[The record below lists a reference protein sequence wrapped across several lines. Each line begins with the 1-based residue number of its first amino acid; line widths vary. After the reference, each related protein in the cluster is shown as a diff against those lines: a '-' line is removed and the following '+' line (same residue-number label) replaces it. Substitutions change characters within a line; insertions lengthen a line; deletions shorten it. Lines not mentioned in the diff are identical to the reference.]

1 MRLET
6 YKTMAQKQLTRKEKR
21 INKTITLLAWI
32 LIITGITG
40 MLSLYLFSRKNVTTN
55 DAQIEQYI
63 TPVSSKVSG
72 FIQTIK
78 FNENQF
84 VHKGDTLIIID
95 NREFVNQVKMAEA
108 SLNANSENINT
119 IESGVNTKASD
130 NKIIDAKIT
139 SAKIDIWRTE
149 QDFKRYKNL
158 ISEDAATEQQFENAK
173 ASYEQSKAN
182 LLALE
187 QQKNAVRASVN
198 EQETKVAPV
207 KSQIQQSSASLNN
220 AKLFLSYTVVT
231 APYDGWVGKKTIQEG
246 QLIKEGQALVQIVSQ
261 EKWIIANYKETQLG
275 QINPNKEVIITA
287 DAYPDIEFKGKII
300 SVSPASGSQFSLV
313 KPDNATG
320 NFVKIE
326 QRFPVKIILNN
337 HQNNE
342 KLLSGMNVLVSAK
355 KI

>member
-1 MRLET
+1 MT
-6 YKTMAQKQLTRKEKR
+6 KKQLTQKEKR
-21 INKTITLLAWI
+21 INKSITLLAWI
-32 LIITGITG
+32 LIISGITG
-40 MLSLYLFSRKNVTTN
+40 MVSFYLFSRKNVTTN

-72 FIQTIK
+72 FIKSIR
-78 FNENQF
+78 FEENQF
-84 VHKGDTLIIID
+84 VRKGDTLIVID
-95 NREFVNQVKMAEA
+95 NREFVNQVKIAEA
-108 SLNANSENINT
+108 GLNANAENITT
-119 IESGVNTKASD
+119 IESGVNTKESD
-130 NKIIDAKIT
+130 SKIIDARIA

-149 QDFKRYKNL
+149 QDFTRYKNL
-158 ISEDAATEQQFENAK
+158 VSEDAATEQQFENVK
-173 ASYEQSKAN
+173 ASYEQAKAN

-187 QQKNAVRASVN
+187 QQKNAVKAGAN
-198 EQETKVAPV
+198 EQQTKVAPV
-207 KSQIQQSSASLNN
+207 KSQIRQSSANLNN
-220 AKLFLSYTVVT
+220 ARLFLSYTVIT

-246 QLIKEGQALVQIVSQ
+246 QLIKEGQALVQMVSK

-275 QINPNKEVIITA
+275 QIDTKQEVTITA
-287 DAYPDIEFKGKII
+287 DAYPDLEFKGKVVSI
-300 SVSPASGSQFSLV
+300 SPASGSQFSLV

-326 QRFPVKIILNN
+326 QRFPVKIILDT

>member
-1 MRLET
+1 
-6 YKTMAQKQLTRKEKR
+6 MAQKQLTQKEKR

-32 LIITGITG
+32 LIISGVTG
-40 MLSLYLFSRKNVTTN
+40 MVSFYLFTRKNITTN

-72 FIQTIK
+72 FIKNIK

-84 VHKGDTLIIID
+84 VHKGDTLLIID
-95 NREFVNQVKMAEA
+95 NREFVNQVHMAEA
-108 SLNANSENINT
+108 NLHANTENITT
-119 IESGVNTKASD
+119 IQSGVNTKESD
-130 NKIIDAKIT
+130 TKIIDAKIA

-149 QDFKRYKNL
+149 QDYKRYKNL
-158 ISEDAATEQQFENAK
+158 LAEDAATEQDFENVK

-182 LLALE
+182 MLALE
-187 QQKNAVRASVN
+187 QQKNAIRAGAS
-198 EQETKVAPV
+198 EQQTKVAPA

-220 AKLFLSYTVVT
+220 AKLFLSYTVIT

-246 QLIKEGQALVQIVSQ
+246 QLIKEGQALVQMVSK

-275 QINPNKEVIITA
+275 QIDQKQEVIITA
-287 DAYPDIEFKGKII
+287 DAYPGIEFKGKIL

-326 QRFPVKIILNN
+326 QRFPVKIILDNN
-337 HQNNE
+337 KENE

>member
-1 MRLET
+1 
-6 YKTMAQKQLTRKEKR
+6 MAQKQLTQKEKR
-21 INKTITLLAWI
+21 INKSITLLAWI
-32 LIITGITG
+32 LIISGITG
-40 MLSLYLFSRKNVTTN
+40 MVSFYLFSRKNVTTN

-72 FIQTIK
+72 FIKAIK

-95 NREFVNQVKMAEA
+95 NREFVNQVQMAK
-108 SLNANSENINT
+108 ANLHANTATIST
-119 IESGVNTKASD
+119 IESGVNTKESD
-130 NKIIDAKIT
+130 TKIIDAKIA
-139 SAKIDIWRTE
+139 SARIDIWRTE
-149 QDFKRYKNL
+149 QDYKRYKNL
-158 ISEDAATEQQFENAK
+158 LTEDAATEQEFENVK

-187 QQKNAVRASVN
+187 QQKNAVKAGAN
-198 EQETKVAPV
+198 EQQTKVAPV
-207 KSQIQQSSASLNN
+207 KSQIQQSSASLSN
-220 AKLFLSYTVVT
+220 AKLYLSYTVIT

-246 QLIKEGQALVQIVSQ
+246 QLIKEGQALIQMVSK

-275 QINPNKEVIITA
+275 QIDQNQEVIITA
-287 DAYPDIEFKGKII
+287 DAYPDVEFKGKIL

-326 QRFPVKIILNN
+326 QRFPVKIILDNN
-337 HQNNE
+337 KDNE

>member
-1 MRLET
+1 
-6 YKTMAQKQLTRKEKR
+6 MAQKQLTQKEKR

-32 LIITGITG
+32 LIISGIAG
-40 MLSLYLFSRKNVTTN
+40 MLSFYLFSRKNVTTN

-72 FIQTIK
+72 FIKTIK

-108 SLNANSENINT
+108 SLHANSENITT
-119 IESGVNTKASD
+119 IQSGVNTKESD
-130 NKIIDAKIT
+130 TKIIDAKIS

-158 ISEDAATEQQFENAK
+158 VSEDAATEQQFENVK
-173 ASYEQSKAN
+173 ASYDQAKAN

-187 QQKNAVRASVN
+187 QQKNAVKASAN
-198 EQETKVAPV
+198 EQETKVAPA

-220 AKLFLSYTVVT
+220 AQLFLSYTVVT

-246 QLIKEGQALVQIVSQ
+246 QLIKEGQALVQIVSK

-275 QINPNKEVIITA
+275 QIDQQQEVVITA
-287 DAYPDIEFKGKII
+287 DAFPDTEFKGKIVSI
-300 SVSPASGSQFSLV
+300 SPASGSQFSLV

-326 QRFPVKIILNN
+326 QRFPVKIILDNN
-337 HQNNE
+337 KNNE

>member
-1 MRLET
+1 
-6 YKTMAQKQLTRKEKR
+6 MAKKQLTQKEKR

-32 LIITGITG
+32 LIISGITG
-40 MLSLYLFSRKNVTTN
+40 MVSFFLFSRKNVTTN
-55 DAQIEQYI
+55 DAQIEQFI

-72 FIQTIK
+72 FIKTIQ
-78 FNENQF
+78 FEENQF
-84 VHKGDTLIIID
+84 VRKGDTLIVID

-108 SLNANSENINT
+108 GLHANAENITT
-119 IESGVNTKASD
+119 IESGVNTKESD
-130 NKIIDAKIT
+130 SKIIDAKIA

-158 ISEDAATEQQFENAK
+158 VSEDAATEQQFENVK
-173 ASYEQSKAN
+173 ASYEQAKAN

-187 QQKNAVRASVN
+187 QQKNAVRAGAN
-198 EQETKVAPV
+198 EQQTKVAPV

-220 AKLFLSYTVVT
+220 AKLFLSYTVIT

-246 QLIKEGQALVQIVSQ
+246 QLIKEGQALVQMVSK

-275 QINPNKEVIITA
+275 QIDPKQEVTITA
-287 DAYPDIEFKGKII
+287 DAYPDIEFKGKVV

-326 QRFPVKIILNN
+326 QRFPVKIILDNN
-337 HQNNE
+337 QNNE

>member
-1 MRLET
+1 
-6 YKTMAQKQLTRKEKR
+6 MAQKQLTQKEKR

-32 LIITGITG
+32 LIISGVTG
-40 MLSLYLFSRKNVTTN
+40 MVSFYLFTRKNITTN

-72 FIQTIK
+72 FIKNIK

-84 VHKGDTLIIID
+84 VHKGDTLLIID
-95 NREFVNQVKMAEA
+95 NREFVNHVHMAEA
-108 SLNANSENINT
+108 NLHANTENITT
-119 IESGVNTKASD
+119 IQSGVNTKESD
-130 NKIIDAKIT
+130 TKIIDAKIA

-149 QDFKRYKNL
+149 QDYKRYKNL
-158 ISEDAATEQQFENAK
+158 LAEDAATEQDFENVK

-182 LLALE
+182 MLALE
-187 QQKNAVRASVN
+187 QQKNAVRAGAN
-198 EQETKVAPV
+198 EQQTKVAPA

-220 AKLFLSYTVVT
+220 AKLFLSYTVIT

-246 QLIKEGQALVQIVSQ
+246 QLIKEGQALVQMVSK

-275 QINPNKEVIITA
+275 QIDQKQEVIITA
-287 DAYPDIEFKGKII
+287 DAYPGIEFKGKIL

-326 QRFPVKIILNN
+326 QRFPVKIILDNN
-337 HQNNE
+337 KENE

>member
-1 MRLET
+1 MT
-6 YKTMAQKQLTRKEKR
+6 KKQLTQKEKR
-21 INKTITLLAWI
+21 INKSITLLAWI
-32 LIITGITG
+32 LIISGITG
-40 MLSLYLFSRKNVTTN
+40 MVSFYLFSRKNVTTN

-72 FIQTIK
+72 FIKSIR
-78 FNENQF
+78 FEENQF
-84 VHKGDTLIIID
+84 VHKGDTLIVID
-95 NREFVNQVKMAEA
+95 NREFINQVEMAEA
-108 SLNANSENINT
+108 GLHANAENIAT
-119 IESGVNTKASD
+119 IESGVNTKESD
-130 NKIIDAKIT
+130 SKIIDAKIA

-158 ISEDAATEQQFENAK
+158 VSEDAATEQQFENVK
-173 ASYEQSKAN
+173 ASYEQAKAN

-187 QQKNAVRASVN
+187 QQKNAIKAGAN
-198 EQETKVAPV
+198 EQQTKVAPV
-207 KSQIQQSSASLNN
+207 KSQIRQSSANLNN
-220 AKLFLSYTVVT
+220 AKLFLSYTVIT

-246 QLIKEGQALVQIVSQ
+246 QLIKEGQALVQMVSK

-275 QINPNKEVIITA
+275 QIDTKQEVTITA
-287 DAYPDIEFKGKII
+287 DAYPDIEFKGKVV

-326 QRFPVKIILNN
+326 QRFPVKILLDP

-355 KI
+355 KM

>member
-1 MRLET
+1 
-6 YKTMAQKQLTRKEKR
+6 
-21 INKTITLLAWI
+21 
-32 LIITGITG
+32 
-40 MLSLYLFSRKNVTTN
+40 
-55 DAQIEQYI
+55 
-63 TPVSSKVSG
+63 
-72 FIQTIK
+72 
-78 FNENQF
+78 
-84 VHKGDTLIIID
+84 
-95 NREFVNQVKMAEA
+95 MAEA
-108 SLNANSENINT
+108 SLSANTENITT
-119 IESGVNTKASD
+119 IQSSVNTKESD
-130 NKIIDAKIT
+130 TKIIDARIA

-158 ISEDAATEQQFENAK
+158 LAEDAATEQEFENVK

-182 LLALE
+182 LMALE
-187 QQKNAVRASVN
+187 QQKNAVRAGAS
-198 EQETKVAPV
+198 EQQTKVAPA

-220 AKLFLSYTVVT
+220 ARLFLSYTVIT

-246 QLIKEGQALVQIVSQ
+246 QLIKEGQALVQMVSK

-275 QINPNKEVIITA
+275 QIDQKQEVIITA
-287 DAYPDIEFKGKII
+287 DAYPGIEFKGKII

-326 QRFPVKIILNN
+326 QRFPVKIILDHNKE
-337 HQNNE
+337 NE